1 MGRAGRTKAS
11 DLRYPSIRSKKP
23 IRRFS
28 KLRNQPLTTHS
39 RGVYKLLLFHC
50 GQLTVFSNE
59 SWRRTYPHCTR
70 VCPVNG
76 RPLRS
81 KMAHASLLIRPHTLG
96 SACSSQH
103 RVPAHSRGE
112 AKKSY
117 LHVSFPIA
125 NGLRESP
132 TLQTRRLHCRGVS
145 ISIGADL
152 TK

>member
-1 MGRAGRTKAS
+1 MHRAGRTKAS

-28 KLRNQPLTTHS
+28 KLRIQLLTAHS
-39 RGVYKLLLFHC
+39 GGFDKLLLFHY
-50 GQLTVFSNE
+50 GQLTVLSKE
-59 SWRRTYPHCTR
+59 SWRRTDPHCTR
-70 VCPVNG
+70 VCPVSG

-103 RVPAHSRGE
+103 RVSAHSRGE

-125 NGLRESP
+125 DELEESP

-145 ISIGADL
+145 IPIGADL